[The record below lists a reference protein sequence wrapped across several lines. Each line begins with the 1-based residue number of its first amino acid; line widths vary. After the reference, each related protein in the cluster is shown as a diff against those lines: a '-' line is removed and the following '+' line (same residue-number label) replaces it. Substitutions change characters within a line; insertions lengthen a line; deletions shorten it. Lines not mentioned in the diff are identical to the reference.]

1 MPDPKSSKLVW
12 WIWKHRMIGMIWKQR
27 NACIFEGAS
36 PHAPTLIGIIKEEVA
51 LWCKA
56 GAAGLQ
62 ALWPL

>member
-1 MPDPKSSKLVW
+1 
-12 WIWKHRMIGMIWKQR
+12 MIWKQR